1 MAYNPS
7 PRNLLRA
14 RILQLPLFGE
24 QRLVHTVRVVNN
36 SMLGHGDLCEF
47 LSISYPSVAFSW
59 IPLMSCL
66 CIFCPDANVSGCIL
80 ADVRSRFNVEPINR
94 TVK

>member
-1 MAYNPS
+1 M
-7 PRNLLRA
+7 LLQYKTA
-14 RILQLPLFGE
+14 DHYLLA
-24 QRLVHTVRVVNN
+24 
-36 SMLGHGDLCEF
+36 SLCEF